1 MKIKYNEFDEE
12 MNPFHPCLNCGHTE
26 FSMNWDTGLYTC
38 DSCGLPLEAEADN
51 KRSKAKLK
59 RFRKLND
66 DDEIY

>member
-26 FSMNWDTGLYTC
+26 FSMDWDTSLYTC

>member
-59 RFRKLND
+59 HFRKLND

>member
-38 DSCGLPLEAEADN
+38 DSCGLPL
-51 KRSKAKLK
+51 
-59 RFRKLND
+59 
-66 DDEIY
+66 